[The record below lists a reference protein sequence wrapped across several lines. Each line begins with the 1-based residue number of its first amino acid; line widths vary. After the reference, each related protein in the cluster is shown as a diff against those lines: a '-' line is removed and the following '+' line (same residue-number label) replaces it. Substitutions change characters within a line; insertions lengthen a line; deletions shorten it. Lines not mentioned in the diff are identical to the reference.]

1 MASANDTVNNTFL
14 VVPLEQLF
22 VLDDNL
28 FNKWKIFMKR
38 SYWKYYLHIA
48 KKHLQKPVL
57 MSTRKLTMCQQ
68 KSL

>member
-38 SYWKYYLHIA
+38 SY
-48 KKHLQKPVL
+48 
-57 MSTRKLTMCQQ
+57 
-68 KSL
+68 

>member
-28 FNKWKIFMKR
+28 FNKRKIFMRR
-38 SYWKYYLHIA
+38 SYQKYYLHIA
-48 KKHLQKPVL
+48 KKCLQKPVL
-57 MSTRKLTMCQQ
+57 MSTRKLTMC
-68 KSL
+68 

>member
-28 FNKWKIFMKR
+28 FNKRKILMRR
-38 SYWKYYLHIA
+38 SYRKYYLHIV
-48 KKHLQKPVL
+48 KKRLQKPVL
-57 MSTRKLTMCQQ
+57 MSTRKLIMC
-68 KSL
+68 

>member
-28 FNKWKIFMKR
+28 FNKRKILMRR
-38 SYWKYYLHIA
+38 SYQKYYLRIV
-48 KKHLQKPVL
+48 KKRLQKPVL
-57 MSTRKLTMCQQ
+57 MSTRKLTMC
-68 KSL
+68 